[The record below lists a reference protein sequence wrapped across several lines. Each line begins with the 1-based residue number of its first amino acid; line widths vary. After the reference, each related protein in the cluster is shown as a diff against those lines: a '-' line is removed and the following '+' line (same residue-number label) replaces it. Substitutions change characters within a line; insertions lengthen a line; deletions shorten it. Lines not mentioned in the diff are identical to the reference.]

1 MVITHFGLHQA
12 PGNKQLGH
20 HLWIER
26 RDGCFRP
33 GKDVVAPAN
42 RMILAAMARHTY
54 LTKTGGIEF
63 EQRREVQLVFAGVRL
78 APTAAHLVAT

>member
-1 MVITHFGLHQA
+1 
-12 PGNKQLGH
+12 
-20 HLWIER
+20 
-26 RDGCFRP
+26 
-33 GKDVVAPAN
+33 
-42 RMILAAMARHTY
+42 MILAAMARHTY